1 MNVSNSF
8 SWIEEFLVFLCIF
21 LLVCPSKVQAQGGRL
36 FTTTDLLPKI
46 QEQILVAGSHHHRA
60 FQALKWRVDQNDLSV
75 YGEDVNRYNR
85 SYLAQELA
93 FVSLFDQSEKEKK
106 HYAKEAYN
114 AIKSFY
120 EHPEQQRFPHK
131 DYGLSRAMMQLGL
144 ALPYNWCKE
153 YWEDEETIY
162 VEERINEALDAWL
175 TYEHANF
182 RYERASN
189 WVAVCRGGELVLLLA
204 SGQKEAR
211 KERYD
216 FLIEQLSKHMQNGYG
231 DHGAS
236 QEGMGYLEYG
246 GTFLL
251 KAIFAAASLGDS
263 TLYHQ
268 TQNHAWWKLT
278 MYAESFQDH
287 KRKFLMTG
295 VAGSGGIDE
304 GWSSLLFNAVPTD
317 KLPYYLW
324 FYDRHMGRLAPGS
337 DQEKFDSQRAGTIW
351 SILYYPIQVSA
362 KDPTGIFPAGIH
374 DDHGY
379 FFFRNRWK
387 DENDILFSVMA
398 DEHHHSHAWDQPE
411 VFALNLMAHDTR
423 YIGGPS
429 KERDNQLYSS
439 LLVDSTYNFKGAS
452 KLTGELLDS
461 EIASD
466 YASVRIGGGELYQK
480 LGLTSAE
487 RMMALQFDEQNTAVI
502 CLLDRVEAISDH
514 LLTWQINIGD
524 QVGKSDIDVLLGD
537 GKFKLKSSNGM
548 VEAWILDPEG
558 AKLDQLD
565 DPVQVMFSSADKK
578 LMMLLYIYD
587 GTSDIQAPEK
597 LGEDGK
603 YSFLGYNIWFDQSAE
618 KLSIKN

>member
-1 MNVSNSF
+1 MLALEKKIFVDQVAVS
-8 SWIEEFLVFLCIF
+8 
-21 LLVCPSKVQAQGGRL
+21 
-36 FTTTDLLPKI
+36 KI
-46 QEQILVAGSHHHRA
+46 QEQLQTNGSHHQRA
-60 FQALKWRVDQNDLSV
+60 FKAMKWRVDQDDLSV
-75 YGEDVNRYNR
+75 YREDVNRYNR

-93 FVSLFDQSEKEKK
+93 AASLLSESKAEQKK
-106 HYAKEAYN
+106 YADLAFEA
-114 AIKSFY
+114 IRDIY
-120 EHPEQQRFPHK
+120 ENPAQERFPHEG
-131 DYGLSRAMMQLGL
+131 YGLSRAMMQLGL
-144 ALPYNWCKE
+144 ALPYNWCRE
-153 YWEDEETIY
+153 FWTDEEVAY
-162 VEERINEALDAWL
+162 AEEKINEALDSWL

-204 SGQKEAR
+204 SGQKEER

-216 FLIEQLSKHMQNGYG
+216 FLIEQLSTHMQNGYG

-263 TLYHQ
+263 TLYYQ

-287 KRKFLMTG
+287 ERKFLMTG
-295 VAGSGGIDE
+295 VAGSSGIDE
-304 GWSSLLFNAVPTD
+304 GWSSLLLNSVPED
-317 KLPYYLW
+317 ELPYYLW

-351 SILYYPIQVSA
+351 SILYYSIQVSA

-411 VFALNLMAHDTR
+411 VFALNLMAHDAR

-439 LLVDSTYNFKGAS
+439 LLVDSLYNFKGAS

-480 LGLTSAE
+480 LGLQSAE
-487 RMMALQFDEQNTAVI
+487 RMMALRFDEQNTAVI

-514 LLTWQINIGD
+514 RLTWQINVGD
-524 QVGKSDIDVLLGD
+524 HKGKSDIDVQLGN
-537 GKFKLKSSNGM
+537 GTFKLKGSNGM
-548 VEAWILDPEG
+548 VEAWILDPEN
-558 AKLDQLD
+558 AKLNQSE

-578 LMMLLYIYD
+578 LMMLMYIHE

-597 LGEDGK
+597 LLEDGR
-603 YSFLGYNIWFDQSAE
+603 YSFLGRNIWYDQSAQ
-618 KLSIKN
+618 KLKID